1 MIRVV
6 LADPETLA
14 TEGVLRPTTSALDGS
29 SPASRRLEL
38 AAGPGLLERLRQA
51 DDLPSGAAVI
61 TPAGDLECSFLIHA
75 VVQTPEEPV
84 GEATVRRALVNG
96 FRRAEEW
103 GLTSLGL
110 LPFGIGAGNLD
121 AETSARITAEVLQ
134 ERLPIVDT
142 LEEIVIAVS
151 SEYESQAF
159 QTRLAR
165 ALGDDRVTD

>member
-6 LADPETLA
+6 STDPETLE
-14 TEGVLRPTTSALDGS
+14 TEGILRPTTAALDGS
-29 SPASRRLEL
+29 SLASRRLES
-38 AAGPGLLERLRQA
+38 AAGPRLLERLQQT
-51 DDLPSGAAVI
+51 DDLPSGAAII
-61 TPAGDLECSFLIHA
+61 TPAGDLDCSFLIHA

-84 GEATVRRALVNG
+84 GDATVRRALVNG
-96 FRRAEEW
+96 LRRAQEW

-121 AETSARITAEVLQ
+121 AEASAGITAEVLQ
-134 ERLPIVDT
+134 EHLSIVDT

-151 SEYESQAF
+151 SEYERQAF

-165 ALGDDRVTD
+165 AFGADGVTD